1 MNTDQ
6 GKDQEVR
13 VRRYWLEPRRQESG
27 IEVWLADPR
36 TGQEWQFAGAEE
48 LWIFLS
54 GLMRR
59 GLK

>member
-6 GKDQEVR
+6 GKATQKT
-13 VRRYWLEPRRQESG
+13 RRYWLEPRRQESG
-27 IEVWLADPR
+27 LEVRLADPR
-36 TGQEWQFAGAEE
+36 TGQEWQFSRPEE

-54 GLMRR
+54 SLLRR